1 MNDNVNLA
9 LVFLIGHQ
17 MKWLNKIDSFS
28 FVVGRSLLGIY
39 FIGPGLSKIF
49 SYAATLA
56 LMKAKGVPFSSIL
69 LPATIIIQIFGGLL
83 LILGRNLREASLIL
97 FGLTITINIFI
108 HNFWNLSG
116 DPTQAHEVQNFV
128 KNLAIGAGL
137 LVLAT
142 KDKN

>member
-1 MNDNVNLA
+1 
-9 LVFLIGHQ
+9 

-28 FVVGRSLLGIY
+28 FIVGRSLLGLY
-39 FIGPGLSKIF
+39 FVGPGLSKVF

-56 LMKAKGVPFSSIL
+56 LMKIKGVPFSSIL
-69 LPATIIIQIFGGLL
+69 LPITIAIQIFGGLL
-83 LILGRNLREASLIL
+83 LILGKNLRITSLIL

-108 HNFWNLSG
+108 HNFWALAG

-142 KDKN
+142 KDKS

>member
-49 SYAATLA
+49 SYTATLA
-56 LMKAKGVPFSSIL
+56 LMKVKGVPFSSIL

-97 FGLTITINIFI
+97 FVLTITINIFI
-108 HNFWNLSG
+108 HNFWTLSG
-116 DPTQAHEVQNFV
+116 DPTQAHEIQNFI